1 MSKLSLPRVLQALLN
16 KKKIIINGQSQGDV
30 IVYAVTAALERQR
43 QEDQDFQTSL
53 RNTAG

>member
-1 MSKLSLPRVLQALLN
+1 VLQALLN